1 MKARL
6 HAKLNEVQRWPPAR
20 MLVYTCL
27 LYCSLSVLFF
37 CVQGPFYGK
46 STKNNVDNAN
56 SASYVGVFEANSLI
70 RENNY

>member
-1 MKARL
+1 M
-6 HAKLNEVQRWPPAR
+6 
-20 MLVYTCL
+20 
-27 LYCSLSVLFF
+27 LFF

-70 RENNY
+70 RKIIIEANDDTIFLISRLSLTKQILLLSYRC